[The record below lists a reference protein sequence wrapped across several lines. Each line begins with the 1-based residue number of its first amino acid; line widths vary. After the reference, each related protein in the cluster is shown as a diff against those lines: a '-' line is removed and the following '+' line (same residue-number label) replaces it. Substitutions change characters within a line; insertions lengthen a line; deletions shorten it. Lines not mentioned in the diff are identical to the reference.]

1 MPGTTTWFGR
11 FGMTEGRFSLYMCIL
26 VGNPA
31 LSTTAVHDGA
41 LVGVTDLI
49 SFGIAKRFKN
59 EIGEY
64 IHINLGSR
72 RSLGIL
78 DLGLEA
84 HILVYIHCFEYEEFF
99 LC

>member
-11 FGMTEGRFSLYMCIL
+11 FGMTEGRFLLYTYIL

-49 SFGIAKRFKN
+49 CYGIA
-59 EIGEY
+59 
-64 IHINLGSR
+64 
-72 RSLGIL
+72 
-78 DLGLEA
+78 
-84 HILVYIHCFEYEEFF
+84 
-99 LC
+99 